1 MKKILF
7 ILPSCRGGGAE
18 KVTIQLLQNLDRK
31 KFQLKLALLQY
42 TGEFIAEIPNDVRV
56 IDLKI
61 RHARYSIFKL
71 YRLIQTEQPDI
82 VFSTL
87 THLNIVLC
95 ILAFIIKTKII
106 IRESNIISSL
116 ITSNIQ
122 KILYKIVIR
131 NADTIVAQSED
142 MKEDLIKNFA
152 VNSKK
157 IVLINNPVNIDL
169 ILKKAEEQIDTFFAN
184 KKLLVSVGRLS
195 YQKGFDLLIESFSK
209 ISNHNYYLVIIG
221 QGIEE
226 EKLRKMAKDAD
237 IENIVIFTGF
247 QKNPYKYIA
256 KSDFLISSSR
266 FEGFPNVVIEALA
279 CGTPVIANRYKGG
292 INEIINE
299 IAGKIIDIKD
309 SDEVQKCLSQYS
321 TYNRQSIKDYC
332 KTKYSLD
339 IIIRKYEDTFAR

>member
-7 ILPSCRGGGAE
+7 ILPNCRGGGAE
-18 KVTIQLLQNLDRK
+18 KVTLQLLQNLDRK
-31 KFQLKLALLQY
+31 KFQLKLVLLQY
-42 TGEFIAEIPNDVRV
+42 AGEFIAEIPKDVKV

-61 RHARYSIFKL
+61 KHVRYSIFKL
-71 YRLIQTEQPDI
+71 IKLIKTEQPDI
-82 VFSTL
+82 VYSTL
-87 THLNIVLC
+87 THLNIVIC
-95 ILAFIIKTKII
+95 ILAFIIKTKIV

-157 IVLINNPVNIDL
+157 IVLINNSVNIDF
-169 ILKKAEEQIDTFFAN
+169 IQKKAEEQIDTFFAN

-209 ISNHNYYLVIIG
+209 INNHNYYLVIIG

-226 EKLRKMAKDAD
+226 EKLRKMAKDAN
-237 IENIVIFTGF
+237 IENRIIFTGF
-247 QKNPYKYIA
+247 QENPYKYIA
-256 KSDFLISSSR
+256 NADFLISSSR

-279 CGTPVIANRYKGG
+279 CGTPVIANKYKGG

-299 IAGKIIDIKD
+299 TVGNIIDIRN
-309 SDEVQKCLSQYS
+309 SDEFQNCLSQYS

-332 KTKYSLD
+332 KAKYSAD
-339 IIIRKYEDTFAR
+339 IIIRQYEDTFTR